1 MQLLRRSEA
10 MTQVAISSDHQRGS
24 IWYYLTGV
32 LSVLVGVFAITK
44 PMLAT
49 VAITQ
54 LIGAF
59 CLVNGVILLISAVFG
74 KAKKHRILD
83 ILSALLRTVVGVLL
97 LVNVISGIVALTMV
111 LASLFL
117 VEGIVGLVFAFK
129 LRGKNS
135 AWIWVLLNSLVAFV
149 LGGLLFQDLPGDA
162 AWGIGLLFGIN
173 SIFLG
178 LSFIMFAAAMPKAQE
193 A

>member
-1 MQLLRRSEA
+1 
-10 MTQVAISSDHQRGS
+10 MTQAAISSDHQRGS

-32 LSVLVGVFAITK
+32 LSVLVGIFAITK
-44 PMLAT
+44 PMVAT

-59 CLVNGVILLISAVFG
+59 CLVNGVILLISAIFG

-97 LVNVISGIVALTMV
+97 LVNVISGIVALTIV

-178 LSFIMFAAAMPKAQE
+178 LSFIMFAVAMPKAQE